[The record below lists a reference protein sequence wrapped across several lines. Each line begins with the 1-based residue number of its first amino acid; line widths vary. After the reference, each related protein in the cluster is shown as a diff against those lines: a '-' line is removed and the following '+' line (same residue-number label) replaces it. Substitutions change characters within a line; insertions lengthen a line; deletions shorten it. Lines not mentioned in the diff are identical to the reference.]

1 MLIKQLVPYDLFVSV
16 PISHLLTVC
25 ESTSRRFHPG
35 EGPCR
40 IFANLCLK
48 LYSSNELENYLFAP
62 EIAESDAGLP
72 ARAPAEVVEAPD
84 GAAVVAVVPAAG
96 PAPSA
101 AAPPAPPHA
110 RLGSALLSLGNGD
123 QHQHRQQQ
131 HLAAGFDWVS
141 VNTELYTC
149 NLFYEAVS
157 CHLPKFLSW
166 QCFLLLS

>member
-1 MLIKQLVPYDLFVSV
+1 M
-16 PISHLLTVC
+16 
-25 ESTSRRFHPG
+25 
-35 EGPCR
+35 
-40 IFANLCLK
+40 
-48 LYSSNELENYLFAP
+48 ENYSFAP

-84 GAAVVAVVPAAG
+84 GAAVVAVVAAAG

-110 RLGSALLSLGNGD
+110 RLGSALLRLGNGD

-141 VNTELYTC
+141 TIVLTLNCTLVTC
-149 NLFYEAVS
+149 AMRQLVVTYQSSFHGNVFF
-157 CHLPKFLSW
+157 P
-166 QCFLLLS
+166 

>member
-1 MLIKQLVPYDLFVSV
+1 MQTNPPLSYDN
-16 PISHLLTVC
+16 C
-25 ESTSRRFHPG
+25 
-35 EGPCR
+35 
-40 IFANLCLK
+40 
-48 LYSSNELENYLFAP
+48 SSIQFSPVENYLFAP

-84 GAAVVAVVPAAG
+84 GAAVVAVVAAAG

-110 RLGSALLSLGNGD
+110 RLGSALLRLGNGD

-131 HLAAGFDWVS
+131 HLAVNFNWVS

-149 NLFYEAVS
+149 NLCYEAGQLVVTYQS
-157 CHLPKFLSW
+157 SFHGNVYFPQLK
-166 QCFLLLS
+166 